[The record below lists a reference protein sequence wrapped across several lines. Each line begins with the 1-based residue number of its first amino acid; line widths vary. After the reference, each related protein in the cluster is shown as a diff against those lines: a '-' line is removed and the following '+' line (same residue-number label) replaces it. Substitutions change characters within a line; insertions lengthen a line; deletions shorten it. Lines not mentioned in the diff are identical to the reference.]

1 MLNYK
6 VKIGLVPLR
15 RDVTPRPGQF
25 NWEKAEERSLAAI
38 NYIEKHYTDEHTEF
52 VNLKFLNDS
61 GILYSENDVDKVV
74 DLFLKEKVDAVFL
87 IAANFGDEQVAGLVA
102 KKTGKPVLLWG
113 PQDTSFEADGTRYTD
128 SQCGL
133 FGISKQ
139 LQRMKVPFSYIENC
153 HIEDE
158 LFEKGF
164 KRFVSVACAVKNLIG
179 LRVGQVGLRPKPFC
193 SVIYNESQ
201 LMEYFDIHVI
211 PINLA
216 NVQVKFNEILAN
228 RTDEIKEGVSMLRD
242 MYVLDQATEENLEK
256 VYAFVILYKELFAE
270 YNLGAISSEC
280 WSSLQTLVGAVPCI
294 AYGILADM
302 GYIISCETDTY
313 AAITQVLLRSLS
325 LGEKVPFLGEFTT
338 RHPEKRDTELLWHCG
353 QFAYSLHKDGQ
364 PCRTVNM
371 RENFEVKPGH
381 YTVARIDQVDDK
393 YSILVGDCEGG
404 EGPYTNG
411 TYLWG
416 KFKNLD
422 LFERKIIEGPY
433 IHHVSE
439 IEGDYI
445 DAISDVCK
453 FIPGLSI
460 DIVK

>member
-6 VKIGLVPLR
+6 VKIGLVPTR

-38 NYIEKHYTDEHTEF
+38 DYIEAHYTNEHTEF
-52 VNLKFLNDS
+52 VNLKSLNPS
-61 GILYSENDVDKVV
+61 GILFSENDVDYVV
-74 DLFLKEKVDAVFL
+74 SLFQKEKVDAVFV
-87 IAANFGDEQVAGLVA
+87 IAANFGDEQVVGLVA
-102 KKTGKPVLLWG
+102 KKLGKPVLLWG
-113 PQDTSFEADGTRYTD
+113 PQDTVFEADGTRYTD

-139 LQRMKVPFSYIENC
+139 FQRMKVPFSYIENC
-153 HIEDE
+153 HIEDD
-158 LFEKGF
+158 LFDRGF
-164 KRFVSVACAVKNLIG
+164 KKFVRVACAVKNLYG

-201 LMEYFDIHVI
+201 LMEVFDIHVI

-216 NVQVKFNEILAN
+216 NIQVKFNAIMETRKEELAKGA
-228 RTDEIKEGVSMLRD
+228 ELLRSRF
-242 MYVLDQATEENLEK
+242 VLDKATEDNLERA
-256 VYAFVILYKELFAE
+256 YAFVLLYKDLFE
-270 YNLGAISSEC
+270 EFNLGAVSAEC
-280 WSSLQTLVGAVPCI
+280 WSAMQTLVGAAPCM
-294 AYGILADM
+294 AYGILADE

-313 AAITQVLLRSLS
+313 AAITQVLLKSLS
-325 LGEKVPFLGEFTT
+325 LGEGVPFLGEFTT
-338 RHPEKRDTELLWHCG
+338 RHPERRDTELLWHCG
-353 QFAYSLHKDGQ
+353 QFAYSLHKEGT
-364 PCRTVNM
+364 PCKAFNM
-371 RENFEVKPGH
+371 RENFEVKDGH
-381 YTVARIDQVDDK
+381 YTIARIDQVDDH
-393 YSILVGDCEGG
+393 YSILVGDCDGG

-445 DAISDVCK
+445 DAIKDVCK
-453 FIPGLSI
+453 FIPTLHI
-460 DIVK
+460 DLVE